1 VVFGAL
7 LSVILGDDRSPSSV
21 RLTERW
27 SVPAGSLL
35 LAVCA
40 LVSITG
46 FPLDDIWHRLFGQD
60 VTAWGPTHIQL
71 IFGASLTTLGS
82 WALLVEA
89 SRVVDFS
96 ALPRPGRLLARGGD
110 AALAGA
116 FLIGMSTLQVE
127 FDFGVPQF
135 RGVFHPI
142 LLALG
147 AAIALVAVRIRLGRG
162 GALVAVAFF
171 WVARAALT
179 GGIVALERST
189 QHIPLYVAEAVLVEL
204 AAAWLGRDRQ
214 LTLGAVAGGLIGTI
228 GFAAEWGWSHV
239 WMPQPWRA
247 DLLPEAIPLVLVAG
261 VGGGVLGGFIG
272 RALAPDDVPRQ
283 AAPRLA
289 APAAWLGVAAV
300 LGLCLPMTESTSWQA
315 QLRLSAAGSDPDTGA
330 PLADLVVAL
339 DDDAD
344 AAARDASWF
353 QVIAWQGAGEGGPGG
368 FEYEDMERQADG
380 TWRSAEPIPVGGT
393 FKTLL
398 RLHAGDGMQAVPVFL
413 PADGALDA
421 AEVPA
426 VDGVRPFQ
434 REKSILQREATSDN
448 VGLERAAYA
457 ALALVA
463 AAWMATISW
472 GMQKLTHPD
481 RPRRR
486 DDARR
491 VRAAGAPGPQPL
503 PTP

>member
-1 VVFGAL
+1 
-7 LSVILGDDRSPSSV
+7 
-21 RLTERW
+21 
-27 SVPAGSLL
+27 
-35 LAVCA
+35 
-40 LVSITG
+40 
-46 FPLDDIWHRLFGQD
+46 
-60 VTAWGPTHIQL
+60 
-71 IFGASLTTLGS
+71 
-82 WALLVEA
+82 
-89 SRVVDFS
+89 
-96 ALPRPGRLLARGGD
+96 
-110 AALAGA
+110 
-116 FLIGMSTLQVE
+116 
-127 FDFGVPQF
+127 
-135 RGVFHPI
+135 
-142 LLALG
+142 
-147 AAIALVAVRIRLGRG
+147 
-162 GALVAVAFF
+162 
-171 WVARAALT
+171 
-179 GGIVALERST
+179 
-189 QHIPLYVAEAVLVEL
+189 
-204 AAAWLGRDRQ
+204 
-214 LTLGAVAGGLIGTI
+214 
-228 GFAAEWGWSHV
+228 
-239 WMPQPWRA
+239 
-247 DLLPEAIPLVLVAG
+247 
-261 VGGGVLGGFIG
+261 
-272 RALAPDDVPRQ
+272 
-283 AAPRLA
+283 
-289 APAAWLGVAAV
+289 
-300 LGLCLPMTESTSWQA
+300 
-315 QLRLSAAGSDPDTGA
+315 
-330 PLADLVVAL
+330 VAL

-344 AAARDASWF
+344 AAARDAAWF

-380 TWRSAEPIPVGGT
+380 TWRSAEPIPVGGS